1 MSKSAMIRARVDEQ
15 LKNEVEAI
23 FQEVGL
29 NATQAITM
37 FYRQVKMQ
45 HGLPFEVKIPNA
57 QTRQAIEELAR
68 GEGVVSSKE
77 EFLEE
82 MNRLRSAR
90 AQVG

>member
-1 MSKSAMIRARVDEQ
+1 MSKSAMIRARVDEE
-15 LKNEVEAI
+15 LKNEVESI
-23 FQEVGL
+23 FKELGV

-57 QTRQAIEELAR
+57 ETRQAMEELAR

-77 EFLEE
+77 EFLDE
-82 MNRLRSAR
+82 MEQLRESR
-90 AQVG
+90 AKAG

>member
-45 HGLPFEVKIPNA
+45 HGLPFEVKVPNA
-57 QTRQAIEELAR
+57 ETRRVIEEMSRGVNVETVTLEQLIKEADLAR
-68 GEGVVSSKE
+68 
-77 EFLEE
+77 
-82 MNRLRSAR
+82 NRPA
-90 AQVG
+90 

>member
-45 HGLPFEVKIPNA
+45 RGLPFEVKVPNTE
-57 QTRQAIEELAR
+57 TRRVIEEMGRGVNVESVTLEQLIKEADLAR
-68 GEGVVSSKE
+68 
-77 EFLEE
+77 
-82 MNRLRSAR
+82 NRPA
-90 AQVG
+90 